1 MLILQRHQLGVAAA
15 GGGVDGKRPFGREAM
30 KVTGAAGL
38 GAGSREPLAAEGL
51 NPDDGADHIAIDIG
65 VADAQAV
72 MDVTDGGFDPAVDAQ
87 SQAVAGAL
95 SR

>member
-1 MLILQRHQLGVAAA
+1 
-15 GGGVDGKRPFGREAM
+15 
-30 KVTGAAGL
+30 
-38 GAGSREPLAAEGL
+38 L